1 MNKLFFLRSKQMWLW
16 DEGEQYRKK
25 RNINSTP
32 VHTYGIYSIKKM
44 KLNANNAVNR
54 NSLHILKKNSV
65 LKDRVQKTSRRL
77 DNMKLTD
84 DDAPKNSSKKQN
96 RIVAT
101 PPVKNSSGPITE
113 NNEVLT
119 ALMLHHEQTNV
130 SALDKNLLSNSESG
144 FSLKSC
150 CRDEN
155 KNSPNSD
162 KKEDISSEVA
172 NDLKSIKLIGRD
184 EENNRI
190 RRVNVTSEDNGEPI
204 GTQGDQLNKIKAMRR
219 RHSRSVNLSTSL

>member
-1 MNKLFFLRSKQMWLW
+1 MWLW

-25 RNINSTP
+25 RNIVSTP
-32 VHTYGIYSIKKM
+32 VHMYGIYSIKKM

-54 NSLHILKKNSV
+54 NSLHVLKKNSV

-84 DDAPKNSSKKQN
+84 DDVPKNATKKPN
-96 RIVAT
+96 KTVTT
-101 PPVKNSSGPITE
+101 PTMKNSNVSITD
-113 NNEVLT
+113 NSEVLT
-119 ALMLHHEQTNV
+119 ALLLHHEQTNV
-130 SALDKNLLSNSESG
+130 SALDKNQLSNSDSG

-155 KNSPNSD
+155 KNSPTVVD
-162 KKEDISSEVA
+162 AKEDISSEVA

-190 RRVNVTSEDNGEPI
+190 RRVNVVSEENGESI